1 MANTTYNQVI
11 RKIVTG
17 FGNIFDS
24 IPLVRYNP
32 DGTEQERIIVP
43 LAYATK
49 ERYVMR
55 LQEDPTLDKKVQLT
69 LPRMSFEMTGL
80 TYDASRKQN
89 TNIKNFAQ
97 TSSGMVSQYNP
108 VPYNFQFSLYL
119 YVRNIEDG
127 AQIIEHILPFFTPD
141 YTIKLNLIPTMGIIK
156 EVPIVL
162 DSTSHEIT
170 YEGPRDDDTRMVVW
184 TLNFTAKG
192 FIFGNI
198 SASSI
203 IKDSITNILNNN
215 LAQSNVIFN
224 LNAGGTGTF
233 QQGEIVYQG
242 YTLNSALATAQ
253 VVSYNALNKELT
265 VSNISGN
272 FISSSPII
280 GAKTDA
286 NWIFNSFYVVPDKLA
301 KIEIVPNP
309 TTANANSSYT
319 YTTTITEKPNIR

>member
-1 MANTTYNQVI
+1 MSTTQYNQVI

-24 IPLVRYNP
+24 IPLFRYNP
-32 DGTEQERIIVP
+32 DGTEQERMIVP

-55 LQEDPTLDKKVQLT
+55 IQDDPDLDKKTQVT

-80 TYDASRKQN
+80 SYDASRKQN
-89 TNIKNFAQ
+89 TNIKNFAS
-97 TSSGMVSQYNP
+97 TSNGVVSQYNP

-127 AQIIEHILPFFTPD
+127 TQIIEHILPFFTPD
-141 YTIKLNLIPTMGIIK
+141 YTIKLNLIPTMGIVK
-156 EVPIVL
+156 EIPIVL
-162 DSTSHEIT
+162 DSTTHEIT
-170 YEGPRDDDTRMVVW
+170 YEGPRDNDTRMIVW

-198 SASSI
+198 SNSSI

-215 LAQSNVIFN
+215 IAQSNIIFN
-224 LNAGGTGTF
+224 LNSGGTGIF
-233 QQGEIVYQG
+233 KEGEIVYQG
-242 YTLNSALATAQ
+242 FTLNSALASAK

-265 VSNISGN
+265 VSNITGN

-280 GAKTDA
+280 GIQTDSH
-286 NWIFNSFYVVPDKLA
+286 WLFNSFYVVPDKLA

-309 TTANANSSYT
+309 ITSNVNSSYT
-319 YTTTITEKPNIR
+319 YTTTITEKPNIL